1 MLKSDFRTIMER
13 ASRLMGQLN
22 FPGES
27 VSGEQLVCAAWSAAV
42 GARIAKHAR
51 AERLVRTKLIVGVDD
66 AVWQRQLFGMSRMIL
81 SKLTENL
88 GEGLVVDELEF
99 RVAPQRRGP
108 QRAER
113 STPAAPE
120 DEADGIEDVDLRR
133 LYITS
138 RKKELA

>member
-1 MLKSDFRTIMER
+1 MER

-22 FPGES
+22 FLGRS
-27 VSGEQLVCAAWSAAV
+27 VSDEQLVCAAWSATV

-66 AVWQRQLFGMSRMIL
+66 AIWQRQLFSMSRMIL
-81 SKLTENL
+81 STLAQNL
-88 GEGLVVDELEF
+88 GDGLVVDELEF
-99 RVAPQRRGP
+99 RVAAPRRGP

-113 STPAAPE
+113 STTASAV

-133 LYITS
+133 LYISS

>member
-1 MLKSDFRTIMER
+1 
-13 ASRLMGQLN
+13 
-22 FPGES
+22 
-27 VSGEQLVCAAWSAAV
+27 
-42 GARIAKHAR
+42 
-51 AERLVRTKLIVGVDD
+51 VDD

-81 SKLTENL
+81 STLAKNL
-88 GEGLVVDELEF
+88 GDRLVVDELEF

-133 LYITS
+133 LYIAS

>member
-1 MLKSDFRTIMER
+1 MER

-22 FPGES
+22 FLGRS
-27 VSGEQLVCAAWSAAV
+27 VSGEQLVCAAWSASV

-66 AVWQRQLFGMSRMIL
+66 AIWQRQLFGMSRMIL
-81 SKLTENL
+81 STLAKNL
-88 GEGLVVDELEF
+88 GDGLVVDELEF

-108 QRAER
+108 QRAEQ
-113 STPAAPE
+113 STPARPK
-120 DEADGIEDVDLRR
+120 DEADGIEDMDLRR
-133 LYITS
+133 LYIAS

>member
-1 MLKSDFRTIMER
+1 MER
-13 ASRLMGQLN
+13 ASRFIGRLK
-22 FPGES
+22 FPDDS
-27 VSGEQLVCAAWSAAV
+27 VSGEQLVCAAWSATV
-42 GARIAKHAR
+42 GTRIAKHAR

-66 AVWQRQLFGMSRMIL
+66 SVWQRQLFGMSRMIL

>member
-1 MLKSDFRTIMER
+1 MER

-22 FPGES
+22 FPGDS
-27 VSGEQLVCAAWSAAV
+27 VSAEQLVCAAWSAAV

-51 AERLVRTKLIVGVDD
+51 AERLVRTKLIIGVDD
-66 AVWQRQLFGMSRMIL
+66 SVWQRQLFGMSRMIL

-88 GEGLVVDELEF
+88 GERLVVDELEF
-99 RVAPQRRGP
+99 RVAAQKRGP

-113 STPAAPE
+113 STTRPL
-120 DEADGIEDVDLRR
+120 DEADGIEDADLRR
-133 LYITS
+133 LYVTS